1 LLLMAGGHAGK
12 EKMKK
17 LSKELIERVHRI
29 KLVLTDCDGV
39 LTDGGVY
46 YSREGEEMKLFSVR
60 DGMGVERLRRLVN
73 IETGLVTGEN
83 SEIVRKR
90 VEKLGI
96 REYHPGSIEKLSVLK
111 NIIRNRKL
119 SAEEIAYIGDDSN
132 DLEIMQQSGLS
143 ACPSDA
149 FISIS
154 ETAHLIMENKGGQ
167 GAFREFAEII
177 IYYKNRQ
184 YENTKEGTGRGS
196 HYW

>member
-1 LLLMAGGHAGK
+1 MAGGHAGK

-132 DLEIMQQSGLS
+132 DLEIMKQSGLS

-149 FISIS
+149 FISIR
-154 ETAHLIMENKGGQ
+154 ETAHLIMENKGGH

-177 IYYKNRQ
+177 IYYKKGQ
-184 YENTKEGTGRGS
+184 YEHTKEGTDGGS